1 MANLKIRKVDS
12 FKVTVFSAVLCI
24 LMIVILYWYANGLQE
39 TFADLKEIGKL
50 PNVIWL
56 VKHLAYVIPGVAV
69 AVVLTLF
76 YSNKEKYVPVVV
88 QKEKFYIT
96 LIVAAFTYL
105 VMLPYVI
112 ISSKMGES
120 IDPETGEAITTL
132 LDITV
137 NWFFVQ
143 IIPFII
149 LVSYHAI
156 RRGTEEEE
164 LKRELAEEKKN

>member
-1 MANLKIRKVDS
+1 MANQKIRRVDS
-12 FKVTVFSAVLCI
+12 FKVTVFSVILCI
-24 LMIVILYWYANGLQE
+24 LMIVILHWHANGLQD
-39 TFADLKEIGKL
+39 TFADLEEIGKL

-56 VKHLAYVIPGVAV
+56 VKHLAYVVPVVAV
-69 AVVLTLF
+69 AVLLTLF

-96 LIVAAFTYL
+96 LIVAAFTYF

-112 ISSKMGES
+112 ISSKMGETV
-120 IDPETGEAITTL
+120 DPETGEAITTL

-143 IIPFII
+143 IIPFLL

-164 LKRELAEEKKN
+164 LKRELEEEKKN